1 MGYLCS
7 DRSKCHAKAIE
18 TSRVLYAMPT
28 TQLNSIAS
36 YNYRIGSLVTLGTN
50 ILLHFFIIIDIIWYN
65 WTNIFFP

>member
-1 MGYLCS
+1 
-7 DRSKCHAKAIE
+7 
-18 TSRVLYAMPT
+18 MPM

-36 YNYRIGSLVTLGTN
+36 YNYHIGSLVTLGTN